1 MTIPETGSALLPT
14 YLPAPETGD
23 DSWDIRILRKVAPLA
38 TTPLIGPDLARRPTY
53 IGVIDCEATS
63 TDPQTAEVIDLA
75 VCVLEI
81 DRAGVITGIAELK
94 QSLRD
99 PGMPIPKDVT
109 RLTGISDA
117 DVAGALFD
125 AEDWTHLFMECDLLV
140 AHNAAYDAVV
150 LERLLPGIRG
160 RDWACSMSEIDW
172 AGLGFDGRSLGY
184 LLTQIGF
191 FNKGHRAM
199 ADVTSLVHLLSWQAP
214 DGRCLLAHLRDR
226 ADRVTT
232 KVEALNAPF
241 SRKDLL
247 KARGYRWNAKR
258 RVWWAEIEDDALEE
272 EKRWLTD
279 EVRCTPSLE
288 LLTSA
293 GRHR

>member
-1 MTIPETGSALLPT
+1 MTIHDTSSAQLLPF
-14 YLPAPETGD
+14 LPAPDLGD
-23 DSWDIRILRKVAPLA
+23 DCGDIRILRKVATLA
-38 TTPLIGPDLARRPTY
+38 ETPLEKPVPDKVLRY
-53 IGVIDCEATS
+53 VGVVDGEATS
-63 TDPQTAEVIDLA
+63 ADPTTAELIELA
-75 VCVLEI
+75 VCVLQVDGEG
-81 DRAGVITGIAELK
+81 AITGIAKLK
-94 QSLRD
+94 QGFRD
-99 PGMPIPKDVT
+99 LGLPIPQEVT

-117 DVAGALFD
+117 DVAGARFD
-125 AEDWTHLFMECDLLV
+125 AEDWTDLLQRCDLLV
-140 AHNAAYDAVV
+140 AHNAAYDSVM

-160 RDWACSMSEIDW
+160 MHWACSMAEIDW
-172 AGLGFDGRSLGY
+172 AGLDFDGKSLGY

-199 ADVTSLVHLLSWQAP
+199 ADVTSLVHLLAWEAP
-214 DGRCLLAHLRDR
+214 NGRCLMAHLQDS

-232 KVEALNAPF
+232 RVEALNAPF

-247 KARGYRWNAKR
+247 KARGYRWNPKR

-272 EKRWLTD
+272 ERRWLVD

>member
-1 MTIPETGSALLPT
+1 MLGDQILIKDLRTARRQIGLTQSALASRVGGSPQM
-14 YLPAPETGD
+14 
-23 DSWDIRILRKVAPLA
+23 ILRLEQGVGSVATLVA
-38 TTPLIGPDLARRPTY
+38 VMKALDFRLTGPGPGAIIDEQLRNRR
-53 IGVIDCEATS
+53 
-63 TDPQTAEVIDLA
+63 
-75 VCVLEI
+75 
-81 DRAGVITGIAELK
+81 LK
-94 QSLRD
+94 QGWTLERLRD

-199 ADVTSLVHLLSWQAP
+199 ADVTSLVHLLFWQAP

-226 ADRVTT
+226 ADRVTI

-247 KARGYRWNAKR
+247 KARGYKWNAKR